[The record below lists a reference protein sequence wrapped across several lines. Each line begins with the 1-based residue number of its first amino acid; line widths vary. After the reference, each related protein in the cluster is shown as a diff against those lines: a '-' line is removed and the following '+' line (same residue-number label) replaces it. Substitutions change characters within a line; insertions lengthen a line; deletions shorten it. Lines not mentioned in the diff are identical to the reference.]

1 MVANVSSLKNGITVV
16 TDAMPHL
23 ESASMGVWVNAGS
36 RHEAEPV
43 HGISHMLEHM
53 AFKGTKRR
61 SARAIVEE
69 IEAVGGNLNA
79 HTTHEATAYYAR
91 LLKDDVPLVAD
102 ILADILQHSTFEADE
117 VEREQGVVI
126 QEIGQAA
133 DTPDDVVFDHLL
145 SAAFPGQPL
154 GRPILGTPET
164 VRSFDGTRLK
174 DYMASHYSAPGLV
187 LAGAGA
193 VDHAHLVELGESL
206 FTDLP
211 TATMNALP
219 PAQFEATDR
228 REEKDL
234 EQVHLTIGFD
244 GVPYG
249 DPDYYIAQVFSA
261 VLGGGMSSRLF
272 QEVREKRGLC
282 YSVYSFNWSFEGTGL
297 FGIYAGTAESDVA
310 GLVPVLTDEIHRL
323 GEDASEEEA
332 ARARIQLKAGLLM
345 SMESSASRVEQIARQ
360 QMIYGRPVPV
370 NEITDAVDA
379 VDAAALRRFA
389 MRLTS
394 GKPAIGA
401 IGPLSGLETHDK
413 IAARFS

>member
-1 MVANVSSLKNGITVV
+1 MTAEVSRLKNGMTIVSDT
-16 TDAMPHL
+16 MPHL
-23 ESASMGVWVNAGS
+23 ESASVGVWVNAGS
-36 RHEAEPV
+36 RHETEAV

-102 ILADILQHSTFEADE
+102 ILADILQHSIFDAGE
-117 VEREQGVVI
+117 VAREQNVII

-145 SAAFPGQPL
+145 TAAFPDQAL
-154 GRPILGTPET
+154 GRPILGTAET
-164 VRSFDGTRLK
+164 VRSFDGARLK
-174 DYMASHYSAPGLV
+174 DYMSTHYGASGLV

-193 VDHAHLVELGESL
+193 VDHDDLVKLGDSL

-211 TATMNALP
+211 ATAANALP
-219 PAQFEATDR
+219 PTRFMGSDR

-234 EQVHLTIGFD
+234 EQVHLTIGFE

-249 DPDYYIAQVFSA
+249 DADYYVAQVFSA
-261 VLGGGMSSRLF
+261 ILGGGMSSRLF

-297 FGIYAGTAESDVA
+297 FGVYAGTAEEDVA
-310 GLVPVLTDEIHRL
+310 ALVPVMTDEICRL
-323 GEDASEEEA
+323 AVDASEEEA

-345 SMESSASRVEQIARQ
+345 GMESSAARVEQIARQ

-370 NEITDAVDA
+370 REITEAVDA
-379 VDAAALRRFA
+379 VDAAALKRFA
-389 MRLTS
+389 ARLTG

>member
-1 MVANVSSLKNGITVV
+1 MTTEITSLKNGMTVV
-16 TDAMPHL
+16 SDAMPHL
-23 ESASMGVWVNAGS
+23 ESASVGVWVNAGS
-36 RHEAEPV
+36 RHETEPT

-53 AFKGTKRR
+53 AFKGTERR

-117 VEREQGVVI
+117 VAREQSVVI

-133 DTPDDVVFDHLL
+133 DTPDDLVFDHLL
-145 SAAFPGQPL
+145 AASFSDQPL
-154 GRPILGTPET
+154 GRPILGTPES

-174 DYMASHYSAPGLV
+174 NYMSTHYSAPGVV

-193 VDHAHLVELGESL
+193 VDHAQMVDLAEGLFSQLPQTAGNSL
-206 FTDLP
+206 PAAKFT
-211 TATMNALP
+211 
-219 PAQFEATDR
+219 ATDR

-234 EQVHLTIGFD
+234 EQVHFTLAFE

-249 DPDYYIAQVFSA
+249 DPDYYTAQVFSA

-282 YSVYSFNWSFEGTGL
+282 YSVYAFNWSFDGTGL
-297 FGIYAGTAESDVA
+297 FGVYAGTAEEDVA
-310 GLVPVLTDEIHRL
+310 ALVPVLADEICRL
-323 GEDASEEEA
+323 GVDASDEEA

-345 SMESSASRVEQIARQ
+345 GMESSAARVEQVARQ
-360 QMIYGRPVPV
+360 QMIYGRAMPVK
-370 NEITDAVDA
+370 EITDAVDA

-389 MRLTS
+389 TRLTS
-394 GKPAIGA
+394 KKPAIGA
-401 IGPLSGLETHDK
+401 VGPLSGLETHEQ